1 MIPANQRHLP
11 IPGTFNIRDLGG
23 YAAGPVETRWRR
35 ILRADGLHHLDEAGI
50 AVLTGQGLTTVID
63 LRHDHE
69 LASRPNPFHMHPGV
83 AYHSV
88 SLFER
93 LAPGDLSAGDLL
105 LDLYIQALTTRQ
117 AAIGAVLTLI
127 AEAPQG
133 VVLFHCTAG
142 KDRTGLVAA
151 LLLALAGVADATIL
165 DDYALTKP
173 MIAPLLDRLIAEAEE
188 RGADIAALRPL
199 LACEPQTMAATIAHI
214 LDNHGSVEGYLL
226 AIGLSDAT
234 IARLKTRL
242 LEDA

>member
-1 MIPANQRHLP
+1 MNLANQRHLP
-11 IPGTFNIRDLGG
+11 VPGTFNIRDLGG
-23 YAAGPVETRWRR
+23 YAAGPAETRWRR
-35 ILRADGLHHLDEAGI
+35 ILRADGLHHLDEAGM
-50 AVLTGQGLTTVID
+50 AVLTKEGVTTVID

-69 LASRPNPFHMHPGV
+69 LESRPNPFQAHPAV
-83 AYHSV
+83 AYHNV

-93 LAPGDLSAGDLL
+93 LAPADMPAGDVL
-105 LDLYIQALTTRQ
+105 LDLYIQALTTRHG
-117 AAIGAVLTLI
+117 AISQVLTLI

-133 VVLFHCTAG
+133 GVLFHCTAG

-151 LLLALAGVADATIL
+151 LLLGLVGVADATIL

-226 AIGLSDAT
+226 TIGLTDAT
-234 IARLKTRL
+234 IAQLKMRL

>member
-1 MIPANQRHLP
+1 MYITVQRHLP

-23 YAAGPVETRWRR
+23 YAAGSAETRWRR
-35 ILRADGLHHLDEAGI
+35 ILRADGLHHLDAAGMT
-50 AVLTGQGLTTVID
+50 ALTGEGVTTVID

-69 LASRPNPFHMHPGV
+69 LQSRPNPFHGHPTV
-83 AYHSV
+83 AYHNV

-93 LAPGDLSAGDLL
+93 LAPADMSVSDVL
-105 LDLYIQALTTRQ
+105 LDLYIQALTTRHG
-117 AAIGAVLTLI
+117 AISQVLTLI
-127 AEAPQG
+127 AEAPRG

-165 DDYALTKP
+165 DDYALTKL

-188 RGADIAALRPL
+188 RDADLAALRPL

-214 LDNHGSVEGYLL
+214 LDNHGSVEAYLL

-234 IARLKTRL
+234 IARLKARL

>member
-1 MIPANQRHLP
+1 MHLSNQRHLP
-11 IPGTFNIRDLGG
+11 VPGTFNIRDLGG
-23 YAAGPVETRWRR
+23 YAAGPFETRWRR

-50 AVLTGQGLTTVID
+50 AVLTDEGVTTVID
-63 LRHDHE
+63 LRHGHE
-69 LASRPNPFHMHPGV
+69 LESQPNPFHAHPAV
-83 AYHSV
+83 AYHNV

-93 LAPGDLSAGDLL
+93 LAPGDMAAGDVL
-105 LDLYIQALTTRQ
+105 LDLYIQALTTRHD
-117 AAIGAVLTLI
+117 AISQVLTLI
-127 AEAPQG
+127 AEAPEG

-151 LLLALAGVADATIL
+151 LLLALAGVATATIL

-188 RGADIAALRPL
+188 RGADLAALRPL

-214 LDNHGSVEGYLL
+214 LDNHGSVEAYLL

>member
-11 IPGTFNIRDLGG
+11 VPGTFNIRDLGG
-23 YAAGPVETRWRR
+23 YVAGQAETRWRR
-35 ILRADGLHHLDEAGI
+35 ILRADGLHHLDEAGM
-50 AVLTGQGLTTVID
+50 AVLTAEGVTTIID

-69 LASRPNPFHMHPGV
+69 LESRPNPFHAHPAV
-83 AYHSV
+83 AYHNV

-93 LAPGDLSAGDLL
+93 LAPGDLSAGDVL
-105 LDLYIQALTTRQ
+105 LDLYTQALTTRQ
-117 AAIGAVLTLI
+117 AAIGTVLTLI

-188 RGADIAALRPL
+188 RGADIAVLRPL

-214 LDNHGSVEGYLL
+214 LDNHGSVEAYLL

-242 LEDA
+242 LEDV

>member
-1 MIPANQRHLP
+1 MHTVIQRHLP

-23 YAAGPVETRWRR
+23 YAAGTAETRWRR
-35 ILRADGLHHLDEAGI
+35 ILRADGLHHLDLAGMAALI
-50 AVLTGQGLTTVID
+50 GEGVTTVID

-69 LASRPNPFHMHPGV
+69 LQSRPNPFHAHPAV
-83 AYHSV
+83 AYHNV

-93 LAPGDLSAGDLL
+93 LAPAELSAGDVL

-117 AAIGAVLTLI
+117 SAIAAVLRLI

-133 VVLFHCTAG
+133 IVLFHCTAG

-151 LLLALAGVADATIL
+151 LLLALAGTATDTIL

-173 MIAPLLDRLIAEAEE
+173 MIAPLLGRLLAEAEE
-188 RGADIAALRPL
+188 RGADIASLLPL
-199 LACEPQTMAATIAHI
+199 LACEPQTMAATIAHL
-214 LDNHGSVEGYLL
+214 LDKYGSVEGYLVV
-226 AIGLSDAT
+226 IGLSDVT